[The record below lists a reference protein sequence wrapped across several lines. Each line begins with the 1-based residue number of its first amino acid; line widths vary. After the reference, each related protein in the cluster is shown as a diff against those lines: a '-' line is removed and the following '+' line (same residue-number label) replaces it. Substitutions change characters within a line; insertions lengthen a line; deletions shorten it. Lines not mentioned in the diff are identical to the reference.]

1 MSPGVLH
8 SGTAT
13 RLPRATLCEPL
24 HVQRG
29 LEAGAVVNTELGA
42 FRASIEK

>member
-8 SGTAT
+8 PGATT
-13 RLPRATLCEPL
+13 RLPGATLCEPL

-42 FRASIEK
+42 FRTSIEK